1 MRDSLGNESK
11 FMPLYIQIYRLLKE
25 AIENKEYQL
34 GDKLPSENELIQKY
48 EVSRTTAISAIE
60 KLVEEG
66 LVYRE
71 RGKGTFVASPVVNDF
86 SFHQSFSKHLED
98 RGYTPG
104 SRLISIDVCNMG
116 SEITQKMDIQTD
128 EDHFCLV
135 RIRLADS
142 EPIALQY
149 AYLPTR
155 RVPNLDDHDFEDSS
169 LFNILREEYKIE
181 PAWAEAVVEA
191 RLAKKEEAEHLKISE
206 DQPVLLI
213 WHKTLDEKYRPI
225 EYVRSV
231 YRSDRLSFSTGRS
244 RITPQ

>member
-1 MRDSLGNESK
+1 MRDGLENQSK
-11 FMPLYIQIYRLLKE
+11 FVPLYIQIYRLLKE
-25 AIENKEYQL
+25 AIDNKEYQP
-34 GDKLPSENELIQKY
+34 GDKLPSETELIHKY

-60 KLVEEG
+60 KLADEG

-86 SFHQSFSKHLED
+86 SFHQSFSKHLQD
-98 RGYTPG
+98 RNFTPG
-104 SRLISIDVCNMG
+104 SRLISVDVCEMG
-116 SEITQKMDIQTD
+116 SEITQKLDVQTD

-135 RIRLADS
+135 RIRLADN
-142 EPIALQY
+142 EPVALQY

-155 RVPNLDDHDFEDSS
+155 RVPNLDDHDFEDTS
-169 LFNILREEYKIE
+169 LFRILREDYKIE

-191 RLAKKEEAEHLKISE
+191 RLANPEEAEYLNIKE
-206 DQPVLLI
+206 DQPILLI

-244 RITPQ
+244 RISP

>member
-1 MRDSLGNESK
+1 MIDRLGNQSN
-11 FMPLYIQIYRLLKE
+11 FVPLYIQIYRLLKE
-25 AIENKEYQL
+25 AIEKKEYQP
-34 GDKLPSENELIQKY
+34 GDKLPSENEIIKKFA
-48 EVSRTTAISAIE
+48 VSRTTAISAIE
-60 KLVEEG
+60 KLAEEG

-86 SFHQSFSKHLED
+86 SFHQSFSKHLQE

-104 SRLISIDVCNMG
+104 SRLISISVCTLG
-116 SEITQKMDIQTD
+116 SEISQKLDVQTD
-128 EDHFCLV
+128 ENHFCLV
-135 RIRLADS
+135 RIRTADS

-149 AYLPTR
+149 AYLPER
-155 RVPNLDDHDFEDSS
+155 RVPNLDEHDFKDTS
-169 LFNILREEYKIE
+169 LFKILMEEYQIE

-191 RLAKKEEAEHLKISE
+191 RLVEPKEAEYLNIKAG
-206 DQPVLLI
+206 QPVLLI

-244 RITPQ
+244 RISP